1 MPIPAARAPVPRC
14 WMLVAAAAAEG
25 ELEAPAEESAVEL
38 VEPPLE
44 VAVAVPDEPE
54 SVEEGAAE

>member
-1 MPIPAARAPVPRC
+1 
-14 WMLVAAAAAEG
+14 MLVAAAAAEG